1 MTFAGA
7 GAAVLP
13 GRAASGTQGSLRGF
27 PAADRSSPRLRPS
40 LTRKLGSLLTSESLI
55 LLTPRNLRR
64 WHGPKIP
71 QMLDV

>member
-1 MTFAGA
+1 MTTAGP
-7 GAAVLP
+7 GGTVLP
-13 GRAASGTQGSLRGF
+13 GRAASATQGSLRGF
-27 PAADRSSPRLRPS
+27 PAADRSPRLRPS
-40 LTRKLGSLLTSESLI
+40 LTRELGRLLPSESLI